1 MKRRQYIIA
10 ASAVVPLAG
19 CASDSSNSN
28 PSEDTSGPQEAELIE
43 SALEELE
50 SALDAFES
58 ELDSVNDVSGRI
70 SFDDDIVQAHLDQ
83 AESDLDE
90 AEKGDVEQ
98 GDLIDATRGMISLLR
113 SIVRSFEYTTDAID
127 EFQTGATYLQNE
139 RYNDAESSFVEATDL
154 INQSQDEFAV
164 AEENLS
170 EIDFD
175 EFSESG
181 EIDRLEMETALE
193 DLDTLNT
200 DLEYMGR
207 TYRDL
212 ARGFSDFIP
221 AADSFDSEQYDD
233 AEEGFRNARNH
244 FSSAAS
250 TIKEGEESATDDLI
264 DDFIGLTCYAEA
276 LRDAADYYTS
286 ASEAASNGNW
296 DTAESY
302 AEDANAALER
312 CDYEGV

>member
-1 MKRRQYIIA
+1 MKRRQYLIA

-19 CASDSSNSN
+19 CASDSGDSN
-28 PSEDTSGPQEAELIE
+28 PSEDTSSPQEAELIE

-50 SALDAFES
+50 SAVDAFES
-58 ELDSVNDVSGRI
+58 ELDSVDDVSGRI

-90 AEKGDVEQ
+90 AEEGDVEQ
-98 GDLIDATRGMISLLR
+98 GDLIDATRGMISFLR
-113 SIVRSFEYTTDAID
+113 SVVRSFEYTTDAID

-175 EFSESG
+175 EFSESS

-193 DLDTLNT
+193 DLGALNT

-221 AADSFDSEQYDD
+221 AADSFDNEQYDD

-276 LRDAADYYTS
+276 LRDGADYYTS

-302 AEDANAALER
+302 AEDAQAALER